1 MLKNVVAA
9 SYSNQQLMY
18 FINTLIFS
26 KKCFHFHWKQLMPA
40 ADAFPSKCKRKVI
53 KCLRKVIKCLQK
65 VTKCLQKVINC
76 LQKGIKC
83 LQKVIKCL
91 QKVTK
96 CLQKVINCLQKGIK
110 CLQKVIKCLQKVYRK
125 PSFLEASIR
134 VLPVGFSHPASFL
147 SFSLCGIKWPLF
159 DNLQAMQCHGAT
171 QSVI

>member
-91 QKVTK
+91 QKV
-96 CLQKVINCLQKGIK
+96 
-110 CLQKVIKCLQKVYRK
+110 YRK